1 MADPKAV
8 VRRNVD
14 AINAHDLD
22 AIMATYTPDAE
33 LVWPGGRR
41 ISGSAAIRE
50 HYENLMRAY
59 ADTRIDIEQQY
70 VDGDVVVSEF
80 RNTATHTAPL
90 QLATGE
96 TVQST
101 GKRVNM
107 QGVNIARVR
116 DDRLVEDRLYF
127 DRHEFLTQLGLV
139 PAPATVS

>member
-8 VRRNVD
+8 VRRNID
-14 AINAHDLD
+14 AMNTHDLD
-22 AIMATYTPDAE
+22 AIMATYTLDAE

-41 ISGSAAIRE
+41 VSGTAAIRE
-50 HYENLMRAY
+50 HYENLLRAY
-59 ADTRIDIEQQY
+59 SDTRIDIEQQY

-90 QLATGE
+90 RLATGE

-101 GKRVNM
+101 GKRISM
-107 QGVNIARVR
+107 RGVNIARVQS
-116 DDRLVEDRLYF
+116 EDRLYF

-139 PAPATVS
+139 AAPATVS